1 MSTRSLPLRTIQS
14 RHATVAVGALVVG
27 LSAITAQAQ
36 SLPTDAPDI
45 QFHLTARPWSP
56 IDASKTELLDKV
68 DAIVHALAPLQNSS
82 GSIIDPYNNAEV
94 QYATPYFTFAVATA
108 LSQGR
113 ASDLIT
119 KAVAAMDRCT
129 TDISDGQ
136 ANDGHGEFFCA
147 PMVKALRLLTSLK
160 AQYPTYITDSK
171 IATWRSRM
179 SKDRAAFMNMT
190 ILQNWRTYASKGEWL
205 RQQEGLISNATSW
218 IEGSWTQSSEGNQR
232 ERFRRGEDIY
242 GQTPAFYFYHDDTGI
257 PETFAYNGAAT
268 GNLLDMLEAGY
279 NGASATEMRTLI
291 ETNLTSSLLLMG
303 ATGEAPAGGR
313 SGDHVWNDVVYAND
327 YEMMAEIAY
336 RNGEPRRAGQF
347 RRAAQLAF
355 KSAWRF
361 QQEKGWFS
369 VTKSLLHPSLKNRYA
384 RYSALT
390 NYNGYTEIHSSEA
403 YFTRQS
409 TIAEQ
414 PSPCEIGGYAI
425 TLDPTYAHSFL
436 NAGGMQAQVC
446 TKGTTDH
453 MNSNVNWSTLGITR
467 FSRTGWDSRL
477 GPGNGAVSLDF
488 SNGAAF
494 SPVFFENGA
503 WTRVCQ
509 QPARFGG
516 TFTPTFAHP
525 LLVRGTYVI
534 APNSG
539 QTGPTFTMNITLTP
553 DGALVDTLRTSG
565 TQAFGVIWPLLEYD
579 GRTVL
584 NKSIGSL
591 VASTAFPYLNGAYTA
606 LQAETAALSGGVLV
620 ATNWTGYN
628 GTGFVD
634 FPSTGGV
641 AQWNNVNGGAGGA
654 TVIGFRYALGNTS
667 RTVNLTVN
675 GVTSAITF
683 DGTGKF
689 DDWHQFYAPATLTSG
704 ATNTIRLSSTGQD
717 CANIDELRVY
727 PAVSSPPE
735 MDQQN
740 FIALKST
747 HTLDATAAVMRGGYG
762 DLRPIRVTDSG
773 DAPVQ
778 TFVYPRSPGDPS
790 AENVRASFTRNGDDF
805 SSLVGRVKGSLYVGG
820 TSAGGR
826 GAGIDLD
833 NNGTDDVTFSQS
845 CNFILQLSSGA
856 VIAVETDSTVT
867 ATIAGRTLNLL
878 PYSPV
883 TLNTPNYDLF
893 KATSFTA
900 AQQADATISGPT
912 ADANN
917 DGVTNLQAYASGL
930 DAWTPATAANGGR
943 PDAQVQ
949 GGYLTVTFTRLKT
962 ATDVTCIPEV
972 SADLSISSWN
982 SGAGFTT
989 QVGVI
994 SLDSRREQVTVRDNV
1009 PVSTTPRRFM
1019 RVRFVSSP

>member
-1 MSTRSLPLRTIQS
+1 MPTHALPLRTLQS
-14 RHATVAVGALVVG
+14 HRATVAVGTLFVF

-36 SLPTDAPDI
+36 SLPTYAPDI
-45 QFHLTARPWSP
+45 RFHLTARPWSP
-56 IDASKTELLDKV
+56 IDGSKTELLDKV

-82 GSIIDPYNNAEV
+82 GAIIDPYNNAEV
-94 QYATPYFTFAVATA
+94 QYSTPYFTFAVATA

-119 KAVAAMDRCT
+119 NAVAAMDRCT
-129 TDISDGQ
+129 TDISDGK
-136 ANDGHGEFFCA
+136 ANDNHGEFFCA
-147 PMVKALRLLTSLK
+147 PMVKALRLLTSIK

-179 SKDRAAFMNMT
+179 SLDRTAFMNMG

-218 IEGSWTQSSEGNQR
+218 IEGNWTQSSQGNQR
-232 ERFRRGEDIY
+232 ERFRRGEDSY
-242 GQTPAFYFYHDDTGI
+242 GQTPAFYFYHDDTGS
-257 PETFAYNGAAT
+257 PETFAYNGGAA
-268 GNLLDMLEAGY
+268 GNLLDMLERGY

-313 SGDHVWNDVVYAND
+313 SGNHVWNDIVYAND

-336 RNGEPRRAGQF
+336 RNGDSRRAGEF

-355 KSAWRF
+355 RSAWRF
-361 QQEKGWFS
+361 QQEKGWFAI
-369 VTKSLLHPSLKNRYA
+369 TKNLFHSSLKNHYA
-384 RYSALT
+384 DYSALT
-390 NYNGYTEIHSSEA
+390 NYNGYTEIHTSEA
-403 YFTRQS
+403 YFSRQS
-409 TIAEQ
+409 SIAEQ
-414 PSPCEIGGYAI
+414 PAPAEIGGYAI
-425 TLDPTYAHSFL
+425 TLDPTYAASFL
-436 NAGGMQAQVC
+436 NAGGMQAQIC
-446 TKGTTDH
+446 TGGQT
-453 MNSNVNWSTLGITR
+453 SNYAGVTWSTLGIDR

-477 GPGNGAVSLDF
+477 GPGDGAITSDL
-488 SNGAAF
+488 SYGASF

-516 TFTPTFAHP
+516 TFTPTFVHP

-534 APNSG
+534 APKSG

-565 TQAFGVIWPLLEYD
+565 AQAFGVLWPLLEYD

-606 LQAETAALSGGVLV
+606 LQAEAAALSGGVTI
-620 ATNWTGYN
+620 ASNWAGYN
-628 GTGFVD
+628 GTGFID

-675 GVTSAITF
+675 GVTSAVTF
-683 DGTGKF
+683 DGTGRF
-689 DDWHQFYAPATLTSG
+689 DDWHQLYVPVTLTAG
-704 ATNTIRLSSTGQD
+704 TTNTIRLTSTGQD

-727 PAVSSPPE
+727 PAASSSPE

-773 DAPVQ
+773 GASVQ
-778 TFVYPRSPGDPS
+778 TFVYPRSPGDPT
-790 AENVRASFTRNGDDF
+790 AESVRASFTRSGNDF
-805 SSLVGRVKGSLYVGG
+805 SSIVGRVKGSLYVGR
-820 TSAGGR
+820 TSAGGQ

-833 NNGTDDVTFSQS
+833 NDGTNDVTFSQS
-845 CNFILQLSSGA
+845 CNFILQLSGGA
-856 VIAVETDSTVT
+856 AIAVESDSAVT

-893 KATSFTA
+893 NATSFTA
-900 AQQADATISGPT
+900 AQQADAAISGPT

-930 DAWTPATAANGGR
+930 DAWTPATTANGGR
-943 PDAQVQ
+943 PDVQIQ

-989 QVGVI
+989 PVGVT
-994 SLDSRREQVTVRDNV
+994 SLDSLREQVTVRDNV
-1009 PVSTTPRRFM
+1009 PVSTTLKRFM